1 MSANDA
7 LCDGVRILLNE
18 ATKFLRV
25 RGLGVVRE
33 DGPDHVTFT
42 YVDAFGATAYRT
54 RLDGA
59 PAGLRPRNA
68 TRELAEVPLDAGHAG
83 LIETRLLH
91 TGFAESTFWW
101 NPQEQGRGQQVV
113 PPELDVLRTVVQLVP
128 DLDEPMT
135 FLVALGDDAALTA
148 DHISGI
154 ERLARRVVEFVH
166 RTPSLQE
173 ERNLS
178 RRLEAVAKILP
189 TLFRV
194 LDVREIFDRI
204 STIAKE
210 VLRHD
215 FATIGLFVDDL
226 TTLQVY
232 VQTSGGPYE
241 VRSGPMPFPVVQTGD
256 WLYRFVD
263 DLTANPMER
272 DSESVR
278 GGGRSSIRVAIRLE
292 DTILG
297 ALNFTSRDRAPY
309 TATDLAVCRRIAEYV
324 ALALSHQ
331 RLAEE
336 ARLNEELRARAA
348 NLELV
353 DELLATLSDSG
364 DFHEVLARI
373 SPLARKVLPHDDLIE
388 VPAPSA
394 SDREFDLIDDVNA
407 VSTPVSREMSS
418 RGFRSALQVPVRLDG
433 RVVTVVAFVSRASA
447 NFKQQ
452 DVVIARRIADRIAL
466 SVSHERG
473 QEAARRADE
482 ATARAARLESRVR
495 ALTDE
500 LDARTGV
507 RRIVGESARWRQALT
522 QATQVAATET
532 TVLLLGESGSGKE
545 VLARFLHRASPRS
558 NGPFIALNCAALPEQ
573 LLEAELFGYE
583 RGAYTGATQ
592 SKPGQLELAAGG
604 TLFLDEVGEMSPSAQ
619 AKFLRVLQEREFQR
633 LGGTRVLRSDARI
646 VAATNR
652 DLPRNRQRPVPRGP
666 LLSAERVC
674 DSAAVPARPPR
685 RHPPARRS
693 VSRGDRPRP
702 RPAAGRC
709 VARGSQG
716 AHGIRLAR
724 ERPRAPQHS

>member
-135 FLVALGDDAALTA
+135 FLVALGDAAALTA

-232 VQTSGGPYE
+232 VQTSGGPYD
-241 VRSGPMPFPVVQTGD
+241 VRSGPMSFPVVQTGD

-297 ALNFTSRDRAPY
+297 ALNFTSRDRAPD

-364 DFHEVLARI
+364 DFHEVLARN

-495 ALTDE
+495 AHRR
-500 LDARTGV
+500 ARRPH
-507 RRIVGESARWRQALT
+507 RRPPHRWR
-522 QATQVAATET
+522 
-532 TVLLLGESGSGKE
+532 
-545 VLARFLHRASPRS
+545 
-558 NGPFIALNCAALPEQ
+558 I
-573 LLEAELFGYE
+573 
-583 RGAYTGATQ
+583 GA
-592 SKPGQLELAAGG
+592 LAAG
-604 TLFLDEVGEMSPSAQ
+604 A
-619 AKFLRVLQEREFQR
+619 
-633 LGGTRVLRSDARI
+633 DAGDASR
-646 VAATNR
+646 R
-652 DLPRNRQRPVPRGP
+652 DRN
-666 LLSAERVC
+666 
-674 DSAAVPARPPR
+674 DSV
-685 RHPPARRS
+685 
-693 VSRGDRPRP
+693 
-702 RPAAGRC
+702 AAGR
-709 VARGSQG
+709 VRIRQGSPGPLSSPGVATQQRAVHRAELRGASRTAARG
-716 AHGIRLAR
+716 RTVWLRAR
-724 ERPRAPQHS
+724 CVYRRHAEQTRPARARRGWNAVPRRSRRDEPVRPGEVSSGPGGRRGPPAVTTVSHKAIWSAR